1 MRLIIEARLE
11 GAVGFPS
18 CLHAVTFEL
27 SFGTNGPFIVSLC
40 FVALGV
46 MRFCHP
52 ISQAH
57 VVTQ

>member
-1 MRLIIEARLE
+1 
-11 GAVGFPS
+11 
-18 CLHAVTFEL
+18 
-27 SFGTNGPFIVSLC
+27 VSLC